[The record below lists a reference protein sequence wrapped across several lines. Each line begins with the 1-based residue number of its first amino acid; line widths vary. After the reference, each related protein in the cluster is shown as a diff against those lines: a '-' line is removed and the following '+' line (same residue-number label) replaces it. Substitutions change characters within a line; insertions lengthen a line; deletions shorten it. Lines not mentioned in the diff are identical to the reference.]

1 MVARLRGYSVAS
13 ELERFFLFINSFSE
27 AEVESKIPSLSLSG
41 EEDMT
46 LEMRRS
52 VFHMC
57 QV

>member
-13 ELERFFLFINSFSE
+13 ELERFLFINSFSE

-46 LEMRRS
+46 LGMRRS